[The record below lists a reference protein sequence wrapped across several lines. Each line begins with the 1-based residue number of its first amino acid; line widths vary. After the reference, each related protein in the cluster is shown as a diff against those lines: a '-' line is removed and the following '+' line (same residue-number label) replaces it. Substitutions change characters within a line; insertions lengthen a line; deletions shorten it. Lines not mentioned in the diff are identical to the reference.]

1 MTAEG
6 ASSMKLVFIHGSGA
20 IGEVWHYQKEHFKGS
35 DAPDLPGHPE
45 GKLCTSM
52 EEYSDWLH
60 WYFQGKGY
68 KDVVLA
74 GHSLGG
80 GIALQHAIKYPGDLK
95 AVILIGS
102 GARLR
107 VLPQIIEAIKGKLDD
122 RQGWLKQLVIP
133 LYATVDEKTREL
145 LLPKLTEVGPAPQLN
160 DFLCCDK
167 FDIMEKA
174 GSITLPVLAIV
185 GDQDNMTPPKYAQYM
200 VKNLPAC
207 RMEMIEGGTHLAFL
221 EKPKQV
227 NAAIE
232 KFLKEI
238 S

>member
-1 MTAEG
+1 
-6 ASSMKLVFIHGSGA
+6 MKLVFIHGSGA
-20 IGEVWHYQKEHFKGS
+20 IGEVWHYQKQHFKGA

-45 GKLCTSM
+45 GKLCNSM

-60 WYFQGKGY
+60 GYIEQKGY

-80 GIALQHAIKYPGDLK
+80 GIALQYAVKYPGDVK

-107 VLPQIIEAIKGKLDD
+107 VLPMIIEAIKGKLDD
-122 RQGWLKQLVIP
+122 RQGWMDTLVVP
-133 LYATVDEKTREL
+133 LYATVDEKTRNL
-145 LLPKLTEVGPAPQLN
+145 LMPGLTRSGPAAQLN

-167 FDIMEKA
+167 FDIMEKVS
-174 GSITLPVLAIV
+174 SITVPVLAVV
-185 GDQDNMTPPKYAQYM
+185 GDQDNMTPPKYSQYL
-200 VKNLPAC
+200 VKNMPNC
-207 RMEMIEGGTHLAFL
+207 RMEVIEGGTHLAFL
-221 EKPKQV
+221 EKPQQV

-232 KFLKEI
+232 KFLKEMN
-238 S
+238 

>member
-1 MTAEG
+1 
-6 ASSMKLVFIHGSGA
+6 MKLVFIHGSGA
-20 IGEVWHYQKEHFKGS
+20 IGEVWHHQKEHFKGS

-45 GKLCTSM
+45 GKLCTSI

-60 WYFQGKGY
+60 GYIEQKGY

-80 GIALQHAIKYPGDLK
+80 GIALQHAVKYPGDLK
-95 AVILIGS
+95 AIILIGS

-107 VLPQIIEAIKGKLDD
+107 VLPAIIEAIKGKLDD
-122 RQGWLKQLVIP
+122 TQGWMDTLVRP
-133 LYATVDEKTREL
+133 LYATVDEKTRNL
-145 LLPKLTEVGPAPQLN
+145 LMPALARSGPAAQLN

-167 FDIMEKA
+167 FDIMEKVS
-174 GSITLPVLAIV
+174 SITLPVLAVV
-185 GDQDNMTPPKYAQYM
+185 GDQDNMTPPKYSQYLI
-200 VKNLPAC
+200 KNLPNC
-207 RMEMIEGGTHLAFL
+207 RMEIIEGGTHLAFL
-221 EKPKQV
+221 EKPQLV

-232 KFLKEI
+232 RFLKEI